1 MMLVTDDRDPMT
13 FEETCLLLEGVR
25 NPRIMRDDVEKYLSE
40 LVSELVH
47 GVKARDISVVKYIIP
62 LIPELR
68 QMLLDT
74 VNDFFDLPLSEHD
87 RRRKLL
93 AEEAEWNRK
102 HHPDYFEMSP
112 EWQAAYA
119 ARYAP
124 VEATIARLSL
134 DGWKRNAVF
143 FINNPLEM
151 VRNVV
156 AAECLRRVPGDDRNR
171 RGPHMGGSRA
181 PPRHVE
187 RREKRPR
194 VYLRDRRTAYAATPS
209 CTDDARPPRRPRNPN
224 TAHNPPSPVRRRLAQ
239 LPQLPAAR
247 RPAGP
252 HRRRPWRHATDR
264 SAMALLTLPQPPRR
278 LRRHRLSP
286 AVPT

>member
-124 VEATIARLSL
+124 VEAAIARLSL

-156 AAECLRRVPGDDRNR
+156 AAECLRRVLEMTEIAEDHTWEGQEHHRAMWSVVRNAPGCTYVID
-171 RGPHMGGSRA
+171 A
-181 PPRHVE
+181 
-187 RREKRPR
+187 
-194 VYLRDRRTAYAATPS
+194 LRTPQ
-209 CTDDARPPRRPRNPN
+209 RFM
-224 TAHNPPSPVRRRLAQ
+224 H
-239 LPQLPAAR
+239 
-247 RPAGP
+247 
-252 HRRRPWRHATDR
+252 
-264 SAMALLTLPQPPRR
+264 
-278 LRRHRLSP
+278 
-286 AVPT
+286 

>member
-93 AEEAEWNRK
+93 AEEA
-102 HHPDYFEMSP
+102 DGTGS
-112 EWQAAYA
+112 
-119 ARYAP
+119 
-124 VEATIARLSL
+124 TIRTTSRCRPNGMRPMRRDMPLLKPPSL
-134 DGWKRNAVF
+134 DSASTGGNAM
-143 FINNPLEM
+143 P
-151 VRNVV
+151 
-156 AAECLRRVPGDDRNR
+156 C
-171 RGPHMGGSRA
+171 SSS
-181 PPRHVE
+181 
-187 RREKRPR
+187 
-194 VYLRDRRTAYAATPS
+194 TTP
-209 CTDDARPPRRPRNPN
+209 
-224 TAHNPPSPVRRRLAQ
+224 
-239 LPQLPAAR
+239 
-247 RPAGP
+247 
-252 HRRRPWRHATDR
+252 
-264 SAMALLTLPQPPRR
+264 
-278 LRRHRLSP
+278 
-286 AVPT
+286 